1 MLPLAI
7 LPNPALLGVDGSDN
21 DWIDVVVEQY
31 VCCGVVILKTNK
43 KWMFNQFNHSHVFV
57 WHPLMDVCCFQVFG
71 TSNSFFCVK
80 IALGCMLSC
89 ILQDGWSS
97 QKNGLRQNLDQV
109 VRHIQSM
116 SETHGFKGSI
126 GSFVLICVDISH
138 HGSSPNQSFQ
148 GSIAL
153 GIQGAKEGIKVS
165 IKLESLG

>member
-1 MLPLAI
+1 MC
-7 LPNPALLGVDGSDN
+7 DG
-21 DWIDVVVEQY
+21 
-31 VCCGVVILKTNK
+31 CGVVILKTNK
-43 KWMFNQFNHSHVFV
+43 KLMFNQVNQFNHSHVFV

-80 IALGCMLSC
+80 IALGCMLSS
-89 ILQDGWSS
+89 SS

-126 GSFVLICVDISH
+126 GSFVLICLDITH

-148 GSIAL
+148 GSIFL
-153 GIQGAKEGIKVS
+153 GIQGAKEGFKVS